1 MVPQPADMEEQRLA
15 TLVESGLRLEAKG
28 SKGYLSDSMKEDRTM
43 PSIKGERCLD
53 FDSEAGL
60 LSPIETLWCSQLD
73 KEQPIA
79 RVFPNFST
87 RFITTH
93 KNSCRCAQFSPDGTN
108 THGNTRTHTFY

>member
-28 SKGYLSDSMKEDRTM
+28 SKGYLSDSMKEDRTTM

-60 LSPIETLWCSQLD
+60 LSPRNSVVLT
-73 KEQPIA
+73 
-79 RVFPNFST
+79 T
-87 RFITTH
+87 R
-93 KNSCRCAQFSPDGTN
+93 
-108 THGNTRTHTFY
+108 